1 MKKQTIAVKQWVFYL
16 VYFLLTLA
24 VVARM
29 LPYYWGG
36 PYQNLILG
44 IFAGYII
51 LLFSERLL
59 SLKFKWYF
67 YLYALLQLGLII
79 SLPIIPNEF
88 APKDYFF
95 MLIVS
100 LSGQAIWDLGDR
112 AGRYLVA
119 FFALYCIVFLLVIY
133 PSLEGIGYAFT
144 YISGSVLI
152 AVLSSATQNSIRSQ
166 EETQKLLIELQI
178 ANRKLIDYS
187 QKAENLAAV
196 EERNRLARELHDS
209 VSQTIFSMTLTA
221 QAAKLLLGEGQP
233 RILNLLDHLQTLSQN
248 ALIEMRTLIQ
258 ELRPHSIVENGLS
271 SALRLH
277 VMERKKLDGL
287 DVDLQIPEVIHLPA
301 KTAETLFRVIQEAL
315 NNIVKHSQ
323 VKTAVIK
330 IDIIDNLL
338 LAVVKDE
345 GVGFDVTVGR
355 SLSGHL
361 GLLSMEE
368 RVRTLGGSLK
378 IDSSPGKGT
387 QIQITNI
394 PVTLS
399 FEDDRS
405 GTVLSDAETK
415 ED

>member
-24 VVARM
+24 VIARM

-36 PYQNLILG
+36 LYQNLVIG
-44 IFAGYII
+44 IFAGYIL

-59 SLKFKWYF
+59 SIKIKWYF
-67 YLYALLQLGLII
+67 YFYALLQLGLII
-79 SLPIIPNEF
+79 SLLIIPNDF
-88 APKDYFF
+88 APKDYYF

-100 LSGQAIWDLGDR
+100 LSGQAIWDLGER
-112 AGRYLVA
+112 AGRYIIA
-119 FFALYCIVFLLVIY
+119 FFSLYSIVFLLIIY
-133 PSLEGIGYAFT
+133 PSPEGIGYAFT
-144 YISGSVLI
+144 YIAGSVLV
-152 AVLSSATQNSIRSQ
+152 AVLSAATQNSIRSQ
-166 EETQKLLIELQI
+166 DEAQKLLSELQI
-178 ANRKLIDYS
+178 ANQKLIDYS
-187 QKAENLAAV
+187 QKVENLAAV

-221 QAAKLLLGEGQP
+221 QAAKLLLGEDQP

-258 ELRPHSIVENGLS
+258 ELRPHSMVENGLS

-277 VMERKKLDGL
+277 VIERKKLDGL
-287 DVDLQIPEVIHLPA
+287 DVDLQIPEDIQLPA

-323 VKTAVIK
+323 VKAAVVK
-330 IDIIDNLL
+330 IDISDNLL
-338 LAVVKDE
+338 SMVIKDE
-345 GVGFDVTVGR
+345 GIGFDLTVGR
-355 SLSGHL
+355 SLNGHL

-368 RVRTLGGSLK
+368 RVRSLGGSLK
-378 IDSSPGKGT
+378 IDSAPGKGT
-387 QIQITNI
+387 QLQVTNI
-394 PVTLS
+394 LVPLIS
-399 FEDDRS
+399 EDDR
-405 GTVLSDAETK
+405 TDNILSDAETK